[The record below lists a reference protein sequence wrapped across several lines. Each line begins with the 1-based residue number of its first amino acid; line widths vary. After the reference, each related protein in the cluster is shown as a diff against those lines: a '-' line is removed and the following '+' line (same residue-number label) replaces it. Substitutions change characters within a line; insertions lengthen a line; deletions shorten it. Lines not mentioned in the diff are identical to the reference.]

1 MQYKRMPI
9 EIESPESLGYDSI
22 ACNLAESSVR
32 DLSFRDLGIDLQE
45 LILAYGD
52 HMGKPALRELVA
64 ASHRNLEAADVL
76 ITAGAAAALFMV
88 HTAFLRPQDHLVVLR
103 PNYATNIETPRAIG
117 CQISFIDL
125 LFEEGFTVSVEKIKK
140 AIRPNTRMISVTT
153 PHNPTGTEIGEY
165 AMGEL
170 CRLAELHGIVL
181 LVDETY
187 RDLGFHE
194 PSTLA
199 ASLSGQAISICSM
212 SKAYG
217 IPGIRLGW
225 LMTQNKYW
233 QEVLLAAKEQI
244 CICNSVVDEE
254 IGYQFLL
261 GKDPFIAGIGKQT
274 QENFRQLC
282 DWMDHHA
289 YLEWVKPTG
298 GVVCFPRFREGT
310 LPDAERFYHVLL
322 NQYQTYVGPGHWFE
336 QEMRYFRL
344 GFGWEK
350 KEAFMAGL
358 ENIDRAIRDCR
369 G

>member
-1 MQYKRMPI
+1 
-9 EIESPESLGYDSI
+9 
-22 ACNLAESSVR
+22 
-32 DLSFRDLGIDLQE
+32 
-45 LILAYGD
+45 
-52 HMGKPALRELVA
+52 
-64 ASHRNLEAADVL
+64 
-76 ITAGAAAALFMV
+76 
-88 HTAFLRPQDHLVVLR
+88 
-103 PNYATNIETPRAIG
+103 
-117 CQISFIDL
+117 
-125 LFEEGFTVSVEKIKK
+125 
-140 AIRPNTRMISVTT
+140 MISVTT

-217 IPGIRLGW
+217 IPGVRLGW

-261 GKDPFIAGIGKQT
+261 GKDLFIAGIGKQT
-274 QENFRQLC
+274 HENFRQLC

-344 GFGWEK
+344 GFGWK
-350 KEAFMAGL
+350 KRRPLWRAWKISTGPFGTAGARLPGYGDALGRAGL
-358 ENIDRAIRDCR
+358 GGDGLGCNKSPRPGMLKIKASRNAVHIDDFS
-369 G
+369 GKE